1 MARLFKNKT
10 ENFISAKEKIK
21 NNLETKID
29 ILIQKHKMM
38 KTERLHQEL
47 NTATNQ
53 FFTRIF
59 DNQLRALEL
68 CGQALQDDSKLP
80 ELKQCYE
87 DAYKK
92 QDGIQ
97 YQHTVLESLD
107 LKHKEVVDMVTTVLS
122 VIEQPAKR
130 RAVDDEK
137 AGRVP
142 LLPVNYLP

>member
-1 MARLFKNKT
+1 MTHFFKNKT

-29 ILIQKHKMM
+29 ILIQQYKMM

-59 DNQLRALEL
+59 DNQLRVLEL
-68 CGQALQDDSKLP
+68 CGQALHDDSKLP
-80 ELKQCYE
+80 ELKQCYR
-87 DAYKK
+87 DAYQK

-107 LKHKEVVDMVTTVLS
+107 LKHKEVVDMVTTVLN
-122 VIEQPAKR
+122 VIDPSAKQCG
-130 RAVDDEK
+130 ADD
-137 AGRVP
+137 GP
-142 LLPVNYLP
+142 LLPTNRV